1 MADLIGS
8 GFTVIRNAVRAQKDD
23 TLIPYSKMFARIC
36 EILKENGYIENYK
49 DVELEGFK
57 KIKVYLKY
65 DKKRSVLK
73 QIKRVSRPGR
83 RVFVTNDTI
92 PHVLRGFGIAI
103 ISTSQGVMTDTQVKE
118 KKIGGE
124 LLGMVW

>member
-8 GFTVIRNAVRAQKDD
+8 GFTVIRNAVRSQKED

-36 EILKENGYIENYK
+36 EILKETGYIENYK

-65 DKKRSVLK
+65 DKKRCVLS

-83 RVFVTNDTI
+83 RMFVTNDTI

-103 ISTSQGVMTDTQVKE
+103 ISTSQGILTDKQAKE

-124 LLGMVW
+124 VLGMVW